1 VGQGMVV
8 LVTKSLLT
16 DSQRTLGQSI
26 FETSGK
32 VIWLEKESLMDAVT
46 AVSGSGPAYFF
57 RMVECLAAAGVACG
71 LPPEVAMCLAR
82 QTAIGAGAMLQ
93 NFPDPATDLRMR
105 VTSPGGTTAAAISV
119 FDHGHAL
126 AKLTH
131 TAVKAAIQRGQE
143 LSQ

>member
-1 VGQGMVV
+1 
-8 LVTKSLLT
+8 
-16 DSQRTLGQSI
+16 
-26 FETSGK
+26 
-32 VIWLEKESLMDAVT
+32 
-46 AVSGSGPAYFF
+46 
-57 RMVECLAAAGVACG
+57 
-71 LPPEVAMCLAR
+71 
-82 QTAIGAGAMLQ
+82 
-93 NFPDPATDLRMR
+93 MR